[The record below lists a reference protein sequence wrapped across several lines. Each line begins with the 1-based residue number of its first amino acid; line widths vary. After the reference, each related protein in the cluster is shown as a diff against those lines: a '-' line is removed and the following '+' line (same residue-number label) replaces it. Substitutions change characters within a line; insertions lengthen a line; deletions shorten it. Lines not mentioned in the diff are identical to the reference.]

1 MILDMVKNT
10 TEQALISIVIAKVE
24 DIFKNEATG
33 HDASHT
39 IRVYKTA
46 KKLCDGT
53 GANTLI
59 VSLASLLHDVDDV
72 KIFPTHINDEAARE
86 IMFELKINEDE
97 KEQIL
102 HIIHQVSF
110 VGKDSVTP
118 DTLEGKIVQDA
129 DRLDA
134 LGAIGIARA
143 FAYGGN
149 KGRKLYDPNETI
161 NPKQGKEEYRKNN
174 KSTIAHFYEKLLLL
188 EDMMN
193 TEKAREIAHR
203 RTLFMKQFLDEF
215 YLEWDGRD

>member
-46 KKLCDGT
+46 KKLCEGT

-102 HIIHQVSF
+102 HII
-110 VGKDSVTP
+110 
-118 DTLEGKIVQDA
+118 L
-129 DRLDA
+129 
-134 LGAIGIARA
+134 IAGHNNQHIIPVIFHLLNNCIYCFICKA
-143 FAYGGN
+143 ACISN
-149 KGRKLYDPNETI
+149 GR
-161 NPKQGKEEYRKNN
+161 
-174 KSTIAHFYEKLLLL
+174 F
-188 EDMMN
+188 
-193 TEKAREIAHR
+193 
-203 RTLFMKQFLDEF
+203 
-215 YLEWDGRD
+215 

>member
-46 KKLCDGT
+46 KKLCEGT

-86 IMFELKINEDE
+86 IMCEL
-97 KEQIL
+97 
-102 HIIHQVSF
+102 
-110 VGKDSVTP
+110 
-118 DTLEGKIVQDA
+118 
-129 DRLDA
+129 
-134 LGAIGIARA
+134 
-143 FAYGGN
+143 
-149 KGRKLYDPNETI
+149 
-161 NPKQGKEEYRKNN
+161 
-174 KSTIAHFYEKLLLL
+174 
-188 EDMMN
+188 
-193 TEKAREIAHR
+193 
-203 RTLFMKQFLDEF
+203 
-215 YLEWDGRD
+215 

>member
-72 KIFPTHINDEAARE
+72 KIFPTHINDCHKHIGMKSSGKYYFGKSLQSLAY
-86 IMFELKINEDE
+86 IMQNLISHL
-97 KEQIL
+97 I
-102 HIIHQVSF
+102 S
-110 VGKDSVTP
+110 P
-118 DTLEGKIVQDA
+118 
-129 DRLDA
+129 
-134 LGAIGIARA
+134 
-143 FAYGGN
+143 
-149 KGRKLYDPNETI
+149 
-161 NPKQGKEEYRKNN
+161 
-174 KSTIAHFYEKLLLL
+174 
-188 EDMMN
+188 
-193 TEKAREIAHR
+193 
-203 RTLFMKQFLDEF
+203 
-215 YLEWDGRD
+215 